1 MTTPT
6 RPLAVP
12 AVPEI
17 SEPLAVIRSLL
28 AASKGAGAADVM
40 RHFQGALDGKLEQV
54 RLAPERAILVRAQ
67 AHTPSAV
74 SYPPHLH
81 VCSSCGNV
89 H

>member
-1 MTTPT
+1 MATPT

-12 AVPEI
+12 AVPKI
-17 SEPLAVIRSLL
+17 SEPLAVVRSLL

-54 RLAPERAILVRAQ
+54 RLAWLQKRAM
-67 AHTPSAV
+67 HTAGRPLR
-74 SYPPHLH
+74 LH
-81 VCSSCGNV
+81 ACPWRDNV